1 MKTYENLTTYN
12 PGEIEGNGILIG
24 KSRILSRRSRH
35 E

>member
-24 KSRILSRRSRH
+24 KIKDTFMKK
-35 E
+35 